1 MVPNLAIATIQQLQL
16 LPEDRRVPAL
26 RERRESQWFDRK
38 SSRIRPRELADAIIA
53 FANAEGGLIVIGIR
67 NGVVE
72 GTGADEGPHNGW
84 RQAARDFARPPAPV
98 HFELVPCITDN
109 GDPDR
114 LLIIEVETSEHVHE
128 NARGEVYLRI
138 GDENRRLGPME
149 VQELQYD
156 KGGTFFDGTHVPG
169 AGRADLDDRL
179 VAQFLR
185 AVGGTHRPEDS
196 LVSRGLLARTS
207 EDVRPTVAGI
217 LTLGRDPQQ
226 FLPQA
231 RLRLLRYQGTARETG
246 ERSNV
251 ISDVEGGGAL
261 REQITFARRTLRRWL
276 GAAVRLGP
284 GGRFR
289 PTSLIP
295 EVAWLE
301 AVVNAVV
308 HRSYSVGGDHTRVTL
323 FADRL
328 EVESP
333 GRLPGLVRIDTIRST
348 RFARNPRVAR
358 TVLDLGYGRELGE
371 GVDRMFE
378 EMQRAGLPDPVYRQG
393 PASVTVTL
401 LMDPIGARML
411 RLLPQGSERFVEYV
425 LGTARVTTAETKD
438 LLGVSVNT
446 ARRYLIAL
454 SDAGYLRHERKSVR
468 DPYGYWRLMS
478 GEPAVSDGS

>member
-1 MVPNLAIATIQQLQL
+1 MSGQLGITTIQQLQL

-26 RERRESQWFDRK
+26 RERREGQWFDRK
-38 SSRIRPRELADAIIA
+38 SARVRAPALADVMIA

-67 NGVVE
+67 DGVVE
-72 GTGADEGPHNGW
+72 GIGADEAAHNAW
-84 RQAARDFARPPAPV
+84 RQAARDFARPPVPV

-109 GDPDR
+109 GDPDH
-114 LLIIEVETSEHVHE
+114 LLIVEVEASEQVHE
-128 NARGEVYLRI
+128 NAKGEVFLRI
-138 GDENRRLGPME
+138 GDENRKLGPME

-156 KGGTFFDGTHVPG
+156 KGGTFFDGMVVPG
-169 AGRADLDDRL
+169 ADRADLDDRL
-179 VAQFLR
+179 VALFLR
-185 AVGGTHRPEDS
+185 AVGGTHRPDDS
-196 LVSRGLLARTS
+196 LVSRGLLARTRGG
-207 EDVRPTVAGI
+207 VAPTVAGI

-226 FLPQA
+226 FLPEA

-246 ERSNV
+246 ERSNIV
-251 ISDVEGGGAL
+251 SDVESRGPL
-261 REQITFARRTLRRWL
+261 REQLTSARRTLRRWL

-295 EVAWLE
+295 EDAWLE

-308 HRSYSVGGDHTRVTL
+308 HRSYSIGGDHTRITL

-358 TVLDLGYGRELGE
+358 TVLELGYGRELGE

-393 PASVTVTL
+393 PASVTVIL
-401 LMDPIGARML
+401 LMDPVGARML
-411 RLLPQGSERFVEYV
+411 RLLPRGSERFVEFV
-425 LGTARVTTAETKD
+425 LGNERVTTAEATA

-446 ARRYLIAL
+446 ARRYLVAL
-454 SDAGYLRHERKSVR
+454 ADAGYLRHERKSVR
-468 DPYGYWRLMS
+468 DPHGYWRLLAGDS
-478 GEPAVSDGS
+478 TAPEGS